1 MNSENLSHVKNWAN
15 TQTTEN
21 TRLRLKDKNRKRK
34 ERGSIAAEVATKPSS
49 NQRVNESSEKRKI
62 CGFLV
67 MSKTDVSKISRN
79 LACAIEE
86 TLGQISKTA
95 SQSTKVV
102 SLTSLT
108 NIKSTLNQH
117 WQKEDW

>member
-1 MNSENLSHVKNWAN
+1 
-15 TQTTEN
+15 
-21 TRLRLKDKNRKRK
+21 
-34 ERGSIAAEVATKPSS
+34 
-49 NQRVNESSEKRKI
+49 
-62 CGFLV
+62 

-108 NIKSTLNQH
+108 KIKSTLNQH